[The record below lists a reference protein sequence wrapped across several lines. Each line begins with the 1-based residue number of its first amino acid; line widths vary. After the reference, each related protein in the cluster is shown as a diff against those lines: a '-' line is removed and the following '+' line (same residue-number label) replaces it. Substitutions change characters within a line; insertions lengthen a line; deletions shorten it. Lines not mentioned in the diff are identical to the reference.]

1 MKKNDYLM
9 SLRSTMMLVV
19 GGLVLVALL
28 FSVSDLQQSYAIYR
42 SERLI
47 AERIRLA
54 DVGVQAIKDFAFERG
69 RSNIVLRGKASISD
83 ENHRFI
89 SERRIAA
96 DAKITQLI
104 ARFPETMNRPA
115 LALESAWAALRD
127 LRSKLDDNFSK
138 PLLERDAP
146 LAGQWLV
153 ATDNL
158 MAQLENVLLELSQ
171 SPSTSDARYERL
183 SALRMR
189 VVQLRS
195 IVGAE
200 STTLAAE
207 LSSGQL
213 MRSEVLS
220 KALVLRGRSQQLWLQ
235 IVPGVERLA
244 ITALSAPL
252 EKVADALF
260 GTLRPLQDE
269 ILRAAAREQRPTLAI
284 SRYLA
289 VSVPALESV
298 VELADAIGREL
309 LLESERHFL
318 AAERR
323 MLFSLSAIA
332 LVLGLAAFI
341 VMLLVKRFVR
351 PLMDIEQSI
360 RRLLAI
366 QQTPTQNL
374 AERAEA
380 GDEFSH
386 VRTALEHLGR
396 VLIEQQ
402 QREAALHESERVRAL
417 ILTNAPLSIIAT
429 DLNGLIAVFNPGA
442 EKMLGYTA
450 EEVVGQASPALIH
463 DPEEVRRRADEL
475 SEELGFA
482 VTAGFEAFVAKA
494 RQSGEADE
502 REWTYVCKNGA
513 RITVLLSIAPLFNAQ
528 GEIDGFLGV
537 ASDITQRTL
546 AAEEIRRMA
555 HYDLLT
561 HLPNRQLYHDR
572 MQVALRQARRENG
585 HLALM
590 LIDLDKFKPVNDHLG
605 HAVGDLLL
613 KAATQRM
620 QACLRESDTLARIGG
635 DEFVV
640 ILTGINS
647 QDDALGVADKIRCV
661 MSEPF
666 MLDGGYKISISA
678 SVGVAIYPEHGQD
691 EKLLSKSADEAMYRV
706 KETGRNGVQI
716 FQAGASAHSATAV
729 GHELSV
735 VRLVWRKSY
744 KCGEESIDR
753 EHRQL
758 FDLSNELINT
768 VYADE
773 SSPEQINTAMENLIV
788 HAEQHFEHEER
799 ILASYHYA
807 QLDNHALKHQS
818 LRARARDLRAMAA
831 DRELEVG
838 ALVAFVVQDLVARHL
853 LKDDRDFFP
862 FLKKVLDNPASK
874 T

>member
-1 MKKNDYLM
+1 MKKNDSVI
-9 SLRSTMMLVV
+9 SLRSTVMLLV
-19 GGLVLVALL
+19 GGLVVVALL
-28 FSVSDLQQSYAIYR
+28 FSISDLQHRYSIYR
-42 SERLI
+42 SEVLL
-47 AERIRLA
+47 AKRIRLA

-69 RSNIVLRGKASISD
+69 RSNIVLRGKVVISD

-89 SERRIAA
+89 SERRTAA
-96 DAKITQLI
+96 DAKIKQLI
-104 ARFPETMNRPA
+104 ERFPDAMNHRA
-115 LALESAWAALRD
+115 QALESAWTILRD
-127 LRSKLDDNFSK
+127 LRPRLDDDFSK
-138 PLLERDAP
+138 PLPERDAS
-146 LAGQWLV
+146 LAGQWLI
-153 ATDNL
+153 AADGL
-158 MAQLENVLLELSQ
+158 MEQLENVLFELSH
-171 SPSTSDARYERL
+171 SPSMSDARYERL

-189 VVQLRS
+189 VVQLRN

-200 STTLAAE
+200 SNTLGAE

-213 MRSEVLS
+213 VRHDALN
-220 KALVLRGRSQQLWLQ
+220 KALLLRGRSQQLWLQ
-235 IVPGVERLA
+235 IVPDVERLA

-252 EKVADALF
+252 ERVGETLF
-260 GTLRPLQDE
+260 STLRPLQDE
-269 ILRAAAREQRPTLAI
+269 ILRAAAREQRPALAI

-298 VELADAIGREL
+298 VDLADAIGREL
-309 LLESERHFL
+309 LLESEQHFL
-318 AAERR
+318 AAERSL
-323 MLFSLSAIA
+323 LFSLSAIA
-332 LVLGLAAFI
+332 LILGLAAII
-341 VMLLVKRFVR
+341 VMLLVRRFVR
-351 PLMDIEQSI
+351 PLLDIEQSI
-360 RRLLAI
+360 RRLFDI
-366 QQTPTQNL
+366 QQTSAHVL
-374 AERAEA
+374 AAPSEG
-380 GDEFSH
+380 GDEFTQ
-386 VRTALEHLGR
+386 VRMALEHLGT

-402 QREAALHESERVRAL
+402 QRDAALHESERVRAL
-417 ILTNAPLSIIAT
+417 ILANAPLSIIAT
-429 DLNGLIAVFNPGA
+429 DLNGLITVFNPGA

-450 EEVVGQASPALIH
+450 EELVGQETPALIH
-463 DPEEVRRRADEL
+463 DPEEVSRRADEL
-475 SEELGFA
+475 SEELGFPVA
-482 VTAGFEAFVAKA
+482 AGFETFVAKA
-494 RQSGEADE
+494 RRSGETDE
-502 REWTYVCKNGA
+502 REWTYVCKNGR

-537 ASDITQRTL
+537 ASDMTQRTL
-546 AAEEIRRMA
+546 AAEDIRRMA

-640 ILTGINS
+640 ILSGIAS
-647 QDDALGVADKIRCV
+647 QEDALGVADKIRCA

-666 MLDGGYKISISA
+666 MLDGGYKVSISA
-678 SVGVAIYPEHGQD
+678 SIGVAIYPEHGQD
-691 EKLLSKSADEAMYRV
+691 EKRLSKSADEAMYRV
-706 KETGRNGVQI
+706 KELGRNGVQV
-716 FQAGASAHSATAV
+716 FQAGVGEQSASAL

-758 FDLSNELINT
+758 FDLANELI
-768 VYADE
+768 YLAFAEE
-773 SSPEQINTAMENLIV
+773 SSPEQINSALESLIA
-788 HAEQHFEHEER
+788 HAEQHFENEER

-807 QLDNHALKHQS
+807 EVDNHALKHES
-818 LRARARDLRAMAA
+818 LRARARDLRGMAA
-831 DRELEVG
+831 DGELATG
-838 ALVAFVVQDLVARHL
+838 ALVTFVVRDLVARHL

-862 FLKKVLDNPASK
+862 FLKKVLDNPASQN
-874 T
+874 